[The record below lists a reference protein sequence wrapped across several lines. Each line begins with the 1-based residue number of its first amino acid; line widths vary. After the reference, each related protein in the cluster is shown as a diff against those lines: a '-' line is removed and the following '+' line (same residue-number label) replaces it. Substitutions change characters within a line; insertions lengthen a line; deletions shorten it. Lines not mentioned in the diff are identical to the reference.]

1 MSSLLIYAIKSAIL
15 LTLLFVPGIFL
26 IFREKMFRF
35 NRLTLLA
42 ILVLSLVLPL
52 CNFSYISM
60 DNVPAV
66 QTLEKGL
73 LELGVPVEGNGLT
86 PYPSPVGEGNLEKP
100 FPWFYVV
107 SILYAIGALTILGI
121 RLREVLSMGRIIRRG
136 SIWTKDDTDGIRI
149 YCHAENVAPFSWLR
163 SIVISEQDYNENGR
177 EIILHEKAHILYRH
191 SLDIILL
198 TLVETIQWWNPF
210 AYLLGIYLRDVHEYE
225 ADDYVLREGISAHSY
240 SQLIIK
246 KAVGASTYTFANNF
260 NHSLTKK
267 RISMMLKTNPH
278 RGRRSRVLYLL
289 PMIALALSA
298 FATSEFQTASE
309 LIEQKV
315 NASSTTFTLK
325 GTVKKELNVDHY
337 IVYIWDY
344 SDNVHPDPID
354 TVYVKD
360 GKFEF
365 SRELD
370 QAYSGMLKAVLKDGT
385 LGEQFQEIFFV
396 PGETCNMELYG
407 TKFEDFNVSG
417 SKFYRDWAA
426 FREFYLKESQKAID
440 LQGAGD
446 KAYKEAIAEY
456 NRKHKDEEGCIM
468 YQYMWLVAGIADGK
482 AAWDLSIADGI
493 QEGRFKN
500 YINFRRSQVRDM
512 EEKWKNEVDIQI
524 TKDEKLYVRQ
534 KGEQNYKP
542 INPKELMQILSKYK
556 YKPAIVNI
564 YSDKEMEHLEQVAKE
579 ACRKNNLLKINYSVL
594 NKE

>member
-1 MSSLLIYAIKSAIL
+1 
-15 LTLLFVPGIFL
+15 VPGIFL

-73 LELGVPVEGNGLT
+73 LELGVPVEGQNLA
-86 PYPSPVGEGNLEKP
+86 PYPVLDSEGNVEKP

-107 SILYAIGALTILGI
+107 SIFYAIGALTVLSI

-136 SIWTKDDTDGIRI
+136 SIWKKDDSDGIRI

-163 SIVISEQDYNENGR
+163 SIVISEKDFTESGR

-191 SLDIILL
+191 SSDIILL

-225 ADDYVLREGISAHSY
+225 ADDYVLSEGISAHSY

-278 RGRRSRVLYLL
+278 RSRRSRVLYLL

-298 FATSEFQTASE
+298 FATSEFQTASDF
-309 LIEQKV
+309 IEQTVK
-315 NASSTTFTLK
+315 ATPTTFTLK
-325 GTVKKELNVDHY
+325 GRVPNELNVDHY
-337 IVYIWDY
+337 LIYINQY
-344 SDNVHPDPID
+344 GQTGMPEPID
-354 TVYVKD
+354 TVYVKN
-360 GKFEF
+360 GKFEYSEEF
-365 SRELD
+365 D
-370 QAYSGMLKAVLKDGT
+370 QPYSGMLRAVLKDGS

-396 PGETCNMELYG
+396 PGENCNMDIYG
-407 TKFEDFNVSG
+407 TKWNDFNVSG

-426 FREFYLKESQKAID
+426 FADFWKKIYNKAKEN
-440 LQGAGD
+440 GASEAGWVE
-446 KAYKEAIAEY
+446 YRNAIADY

-468 YQYMWLVAGIADGK
+468 YQYMWLSGSGFDF
-482 AAWDLSIADGI
+482 SIADGI
-493 QEGRFKN
+493 QQGRFKR
-500 YINFRRSQVRDM
+500 YIQHRMIQYDKVSVI
-512 EEKWKNEVDIQI
+512 DIRI
-524 TKDEKLYVRQ
+524 DADGKLYSGKNHAKPEPIQ
-534 KGEQNYKP
+534 PADLMKIISQNKDIPTIINLESEKP
-542 INPKELMQILSKYK
+542 MDGMEN
-556 YKPAIVNI
+556 IV
-564 YSDKEMEHLEQVAKE
+564 KE
-579 ACRKNNLLKINYSVL
+579 AARKNNLLKINFSVI